1 MTLSDLDGVISQEV
15 VEDILV
21 FSGVGEEHK
30 HFSVVVQELFLGSN
44 SSSTEFLLQELEEL
58 LVFLWWN
65 WDLRLLEGIRWDLD
79 SWALRLVEVLK

>member
-1 MTLSDLDGVISQEV
+1 MALSDLDGVISQEV
-15 VEDILV
+15 VEDVLV
-21 FSGVGEEHK
+21 FSRVGEEYK